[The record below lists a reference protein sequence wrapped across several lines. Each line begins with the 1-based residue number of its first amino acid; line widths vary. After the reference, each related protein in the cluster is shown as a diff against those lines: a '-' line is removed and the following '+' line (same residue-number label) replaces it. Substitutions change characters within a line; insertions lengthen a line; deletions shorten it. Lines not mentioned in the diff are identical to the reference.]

1 MTTNTSCNISNLI
14 GYNQTDPMS
23 QSLASEMSK
32 TLGRP
37 VAIGKSKTVASWK
50 QMWDEC

>member
-1 MTTNTSCNISNLI
+1 MINISCNISNLI

-23 QSLASEMSK
+23 QSLANEMSK

-37 VAIGKSKTVASWK
+37 VAIGKPGKASSIAD
-50 QMWDEC
+50 MWRQV